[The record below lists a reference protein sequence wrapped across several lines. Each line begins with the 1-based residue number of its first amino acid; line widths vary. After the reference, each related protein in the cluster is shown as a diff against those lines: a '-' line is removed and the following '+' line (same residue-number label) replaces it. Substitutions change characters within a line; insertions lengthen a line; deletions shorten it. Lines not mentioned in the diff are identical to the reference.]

1 MNAPSTLALV
11 SNRYRIVDQI
21 GSGSMGMVYRA
32 VDRLS
37 GDAVALKWVTV
48 PGKELQFASQATIF
62 DFRLA
67 LAQEFKTLASLRHP
81 HIISVLDYGFVR
93 DPDQEGG
100 RPHPFFT
107 MTLLDGARTILE
119 AGQGQSQET
128 QIDLLI
134 QVLQALAYLHR
145 HGILHRDLKP
155 ANVLVT
161 AGALK
166 EAWGQA
172 KVLDFGLSAALEQAR
187 GTVGT
192 LAYMAPEVLDQEPVS
207 RASDLYAVG
216 VMAYQLLLG
225 RYPFD
230 RRSTVRLAASIL
242 SADPDLSMLENQQL
256 AAVLARWLAK
266 DPAHRCDDAEQV
278 IAELSA
284 ATGQPPLQ
292 ESPAIRESFLAAAQ
306 FVGRDDEMGQLTAAL
321 DLAAR
326 GQGSAWLVGGES
338 GVGKSRLLDELR
350 TQALV
355 AGAMVLRGQA
365 VEAGGQ
371 IYQLWR
377 EPLRRMAL
385 VVELGDLEAGVLK
398 PLIPDLDSLLE
409 RNIPD
414 APELE
419 GEAARQR
426 LYLTIA
432 AVCRAAAQMA
442 LPLVLLLEDL
452 HWASRAGGES
462 VEPLKAVMRLIHDL
476 PLLVIASYRDDEH
489 PNLPGEVPGAQ
500 NLALRRLDAERIRQ
514 LSISML
520 GDQGAQRQVLDL
532 LHKETEGNAFF
543 LVETVRALA
552 EEAGRLGLV
561 GQRPLPETVFA
572 GGVQQIVRRRL
583 ERMPGPDRPL
593 LTLAAVAGRELDLN
607 LLRALSPATG
617 LEKWLADGANV
628 AVLEVQEGTWRFAHG
643 KLREALLAGL
653 SGAESPGLHR
663 QVAEAYEAVYPG
675 GEGHAAALARHWY
688 EAGAHSKAA
697 GYARLAGTQ
706 AAAQFANDEAVRF
719 FSLAL
724 EWVPES
730 NQEEQIA
737 LLLAREKVY
746 HLLGNREAQARDL
759 ASLQAAAEA
768 LGDEA
773 RLAEACLRRAFYDEA
788 ISDYEST
795 LAAAQQAVAHA
806 RQVEDKTL
814 EAQGYLVWSTA
825 LSRLGKYP
833 QAHSQAEQALA
844 LARSAGLPK
853 LEADSLRNLGT
864 VSALMDE
871 YETARAYHE
880 QALALVQGMDDLSAQ
895 GLALYSLGS
904 LFVVQGLFQ
913 EAQPYLEQA
922 LVAFRQIGDRRR
934 EGMVLNNLGIL
945 VTSQG
950 DHAAARTY
958 YEQDLAICREIGDRR
973 GEGMAGGNLGLALYR
988 LGEYEPALVY
998 LEQDLAIARAI
1009 GEPQSESVAL
1019 SNLGRIAQELG
1030 DYEQSRAY
1038 YARSVD
1044 ICRRINDRD
1053 GEGYELTGLG
1063 DALLGLDKFEE
1074 ATEAFQRA
1082 VDLRREMGQPHLM
1095 IESVAGLARVALAQ
1109 GDDAQA
1115 LDHVARILEYLDGGG
1130 SLDGT
1135 DQPLRT
1141 YLTCYQGLRAG
1152 GAARAGE
1159 ILETAHDLLQE
1170 QTAKIPD
1177 PETRRSFL
1185 ESVPYHREIVAAWQA
1200 R

>member
-1 MNAPSTLALV
+1 MNAPRTLGLL
-11 SNRYRIVDQI
+11 SNRYQIFDQI
-21 GSGSMGMVYRA
+21 GSGSMGVVYRA
-32 VDRLS
+32 VDRL
-37 GDAVALKWVTV
+37 GGATVALKWVTV
-48 PGKELQFASQATIF
+48 PGRRLQFSSLATIS

-93 DPDQEGG
+93 DPDQEDGG
-100 RPHPFFT
+100 PRPFFT

-119 AGQGQSQET
+119 AGQGQSQGT

-161 AGALK
+161 AGPL
-166 EAWGQA
+166 EGAWGQA
-172 KVLDFGLSAALEQAR
+172 KVLDFGLSAALATHPRKGVEQAH

-256 AAVLARWLAK
+256 VAVLARWLAK
-266 DPAHRCDDAEQV
+266 DPARRYEDAEQV

-284 ATGQPPLQ
+284 AIGQAPPQ
-292 ESPAIRESFLAAAQ
+292 ESSAIRESFLAAAQ

-321 DLAAR
+321 DLAGR
-326 GQGSAWLVGGES
+326 GQGSVWLVGGES

-350 TQALV
+350 IQALV

-365 VEAGGQ
+365 VEGGGQ

-385 VVELGDLEAGVLK
+385 MVELGDLEAGVLK

-452 HWASRAGGES
+452 HWTSRAGGES
-462 VEPLKAVMRLIHDL
+462 LEPLKAVMRVIHNL

-500 NLALRRLDAERIRQ
+500 NLALRRLDAEQIRQ

-520 GDQGAQRQVLDL
+520 GVQGAQRQVLDL

-561 GQRPLPETVFA
+561 GQMPLPETVFA
-572 GGVQQIVRRRL
+572 GGAQQIVRRRL
-583 ERMPGPDRPL
+583 ERMPGPNRPL
-593 LTLAAVAGRELDLN
+593 LTLAAVAGRELDLK

-628 AVLEVQEGTWRFAHG
+628 AVLEMQEGTWRFAHG
-643 KLREALLAGL
+643 KLREALLTGL
-653 SGAESPGLHR
+653 SSAESPGLHR
-663 QVAEAYEAVYPG
+663 QVAEAYEAAYPG
-675 GEGHAAALARHWY
+675 GEGHAAALAKHWY

-724 EWVPES
+724 ESTPLADR
-730 NQEEQIA
+730 EEQIA

-746 HLLGNREAQARDL
+746 HLLGDREAQVRDL
-759 ASLQAAAEA
+759 ASLQAAVEA

-773 RLAEACLRRAFYDEA
+773 KLAEACLRRAFYDEA

-806 RQVEDKTL
+806 QQAGDKTL
-814 EAQGYLVWSTA
+814 EVQGYLIWSTT
-825 LSRLGKYP
+825 LSRLGKYA

-864 VSALMDE
+864 VSTLMDE

-880 QALALVQGMDDLSAQ
+880 QALALVQKMDDLPAQ

-945 VTSQG
+945 ATSQG
-950 DHAAARTY
+950 DHAT
-958 YEQDLAICREIGDRR
+958 
-973 GEGMAGGNLGLALYR
+973 
-988 LGEYEPALVY
+988 
-998 LEQDLAIARAI
+998 AIALQKKISDGYAMASAPKVSQYLPI
-1009 GEPQSESVAL
+1009 NPLIDS
-1019 SNLGRIAQELG
+1019 GR
-1030 DYEQSRAY
+1030 
-1038 YARSVD
+1038 
-1044 ICRRINDRD
+1044 
-1053 GEGYELTGLG
+1053 
-1063 DALLGLDKFEE
+1063 
-1074 ATEAFQRA
+1074 
-1082 VDLRREMGQPHLM
+1082 
-1095 IESVAGLARVALAQ
+1095 LAK
-1109 GDDAQA
+1109 
-1115 LDHVARILEYLDGGG
+1115 Y
-1130 SLDGT
+1130 
-1135 DQPLRT
+1135 
-1141 YLTCYQGLRAG
+1141 
-1152 GAARAGE
+1152 
-1159 ILETAHDLLQE
+1159 
-1170 QTAKIPD
+1170 
-1177 PETRRSFL
+1177 RSFSSTFL
-1185 ESVPYHREIVAAWQA
+1185 VRSAKVAK
-1200 R
+1200 